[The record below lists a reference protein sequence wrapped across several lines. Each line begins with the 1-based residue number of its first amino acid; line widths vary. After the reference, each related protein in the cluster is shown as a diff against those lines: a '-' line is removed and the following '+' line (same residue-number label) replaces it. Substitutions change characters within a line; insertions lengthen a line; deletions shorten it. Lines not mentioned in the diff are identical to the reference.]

1 MRPVDHREPGPAI
14 ALLEDARVTVEMIT
28 DGVHLHP
35 ALYREVTA
43 GVGPDRVALMTD
55 AMAAS
60 GMADGAYRLGSLPVD
75 VRDGIARVAGTDTI
89 AGSTATMNQVF
100 RFAVLNIGLPRE
112 EALPVAVRQ
121 TSINPSRTLGRP
133 DPTLAPGAAADLVIP
148 DDELAVAGVLHRAP
162 GWCRRSRCARE
173 RCPGCPDHP
182 VLVLGA
188 AHRAGQRHRLSRH
201 PSRSTSQARSYRGM
215 SALC

>member
-1 MRPVDHREPGPAI
+1 
-14 ALLEDARVTVEMIT
+14 
-28 DGVHLHP
+28 
-35 ALYREVTA
+35 
-43 GVGPDRVALMTD
+43 MTD

-75 VRDGIARVAGTDTI
+75 VRDGIARVAGTGTI